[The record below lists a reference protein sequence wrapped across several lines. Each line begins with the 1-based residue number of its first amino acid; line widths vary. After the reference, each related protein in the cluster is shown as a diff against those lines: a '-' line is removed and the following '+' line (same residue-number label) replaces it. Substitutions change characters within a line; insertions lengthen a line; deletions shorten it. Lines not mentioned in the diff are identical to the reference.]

1 MVEGVLKHQS
11 GQHIGGAVVVS
22 DVVLEVLLG
31 GEAASYGEKGRLELP
46 NRLLCL
52 KKLHLQIKD

>member
-1 MVEGVLKHQS
+1 MVEGVLEHQG
-11 GQHIGGAVVVS
+11 GQHVGRAVVVS

-31 GEAASYGEKGRLELP
+31 GKATSYGEKGRLELP

>member
-1 MVEGVLKHQS
+1 MVEGVLEHQG
-11 GQHIGGAVVVS
+11 GQHVGRAVVIS
-22 DVVLEVLLG
+22 DVVLEVLLR
-31 GEAASYGEKGRLELP
+31 GEATSCGEKGRLKLP